1 MLLKWM
7 SAFIFLRR
15 FGEDTVATTAS
26 ARRLLNVNEFRGL
39 FLGQQHLV
47 I

>member
-1 MLLKWM
+1 MDERLHLPP
-7 SAFIFLRR
+7 SL
-15 FGEDTVATTAS
+15 GEDTVATTAS